1 MVKLDKTKPKS
12 REDDESAIEM
22 RWTHTEDGRE
32 IQVGYGVNIK
42 LRLGRK
48 LTSIQR

>member
-1 MVKLDKTKPKS
+1 MVKVDKTKPKS
-12 REDDESAIEM
+12 REDDEAVTEM
-22 RWTHTEDGRE
+22 RWAHTEDGRE
-32 IQVGYGVNIK
+32 IQVGYGVDIK